1 MTTRPRGPLLSD
13 AIRERVAA
21 IADHVE
27 KWELTIRARLGGFA
41 DVFFSSLHDAIVDH
55 IALWGAALAFYSF
68 LSLFPMVLGCV
79 SIASFVVDPDWAIA
93 QAEMLVGT
101 TLPESQALVGKVV
114 REAIDERGTTGLV
127 SAIMLVWAGSQVFRV
142 LTIAL
147 NIVYGSD
154 EPYGYFRRAFL
165 RVGMTLSVG
174 LFALAAVLSGFV
186 LDALSISGTAQRG
199 MLFASSCG
207 LVFVAFYA
215 VYQFV
220 PRGQPKPKAS
230 LVGAA
235 IATVLFVLARVVF
248 VFWVQRFAAHS
259 LIYGSVAIT
268 IVLLVW
274 IWIAAVIVLYGGE
287 VASHFQ
293 QIVLESIGAREVQR
307 RHECREILHKVKPR
321 GSDE

>member
-1 MTTRPRGPLLSD
+1 MTSHRGPLLSD
-13 AIRERVAA
+13 AIRDRMAA
-21 IADHVE
+21 IGDHVE
-27 KWELTIRARLGGFA
+27 KWELAIRARLGAFA
-41 DVFFSSLHDAIVDH
+41 DVFFSSLHDAMTDH

-68 LSLFPMVLGCV
+68 LSLFPLILGCV
-79 SIASFVVDPDWAIA
+79 SIASFVADPDWAIR

-101 TLPESQALVGKVV
+101 TAPEGQALIGKVV

-154 EPYGYFRRAFL
+154 EPYGYFRRVFVRA
-165 RVGMTLSVG
+165 GMTLSVG
-174 LFALAAVLSGFV
+174 VFGLAAVLSGFV
-186 LDALSISGTAQRG
+186 LDALSISGKIHRG
-199 MLFASSCG
+199 ALFASSFG
-207 LVFVAFYA
+207 LVLLAFYA

-220 PRGQPKPKAS
+220 PRGHPKPKAS
-230 LVGAA
+230 FVGAA
-235 IATVLFVLARVVF
+235 VATVLFVLARAAF
-248 VFWVQRFAAHS
+248 VLWVQKFATHS
-259 LIYGSVAIT
+259 LIYGSLAIP
-268 IVLLVW
+268 IVLLLW

-307 RHECREILHKVKPR
+307 RHECRDVSRRVKR
-321 GSDE
+321 RRSAG